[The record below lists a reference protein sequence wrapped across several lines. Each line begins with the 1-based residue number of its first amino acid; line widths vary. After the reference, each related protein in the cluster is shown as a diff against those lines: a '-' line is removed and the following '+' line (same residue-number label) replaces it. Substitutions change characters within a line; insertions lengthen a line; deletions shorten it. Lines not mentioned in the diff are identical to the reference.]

1 MYSEVSKFF
10 HNSTDCDPHQQQ
22 LFLREAARI
31 EMNQPTLKVTQA
43 VEIKEEEGII
53 SNYKDSRAFK
63 TLLRR

>member
-31 EMNQPTLKVTQA
+31 EMNQPLKPTSQ
-43 VEIKEEEGII
+43 EEGLI